1 MGNKRHAPLPFE
13 REEGSEVRRHQ
24 NTFLAE
30 TDGSVIETTSLTCPG
45 HDLCKQLEMR
55 PHSLRHHLIP
65 HGDVLSRSR
74 EGSKISD
81 VPPSTFEAQ
90 VRVWSWRE
98 WTVNH
103 TADPPVKK
111 KNKKTEA
118 SFGQNVDCEGKST
131 PGLAKK
137 TTDVEKKQCSC
148 YNRVAIY
155 LHTNPFILSLLSYF
169 GWCKRYGLS

>member
-103 TADPPVKK
+103 SADPPVKK
-111 KNKKTEA
+111 TKKTEA
-118 SFGQNVDCEGKST
+118 SLAE
-131 PGLAKK
+131 AKK